1 MKKPRTIT
9 PIEAALSVPVAVK
22 EDIPAEIIMSPIT
35 KVINE
40 IDMEIMIYDVI
51 FAAITLD
58 ELPTH

>member
-58 ELPTH
+58 ELPIH